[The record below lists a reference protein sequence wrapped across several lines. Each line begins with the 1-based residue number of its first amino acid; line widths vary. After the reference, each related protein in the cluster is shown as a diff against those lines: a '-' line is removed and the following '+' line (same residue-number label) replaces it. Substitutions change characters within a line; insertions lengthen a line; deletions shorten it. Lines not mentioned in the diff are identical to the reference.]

1 MPSADFDQI
10 LQLNAVILLLIL
22 QLIKLSGFYA
32 AYQIIQSKA
41 WNLTLCTPTIPK
53 NLSDMKVYVKNFC
66 FLFFV
71 VFLSDFM

>member
-41 WNLTLCTPTIPK
+41 
-53 NLSDMKVYVKNFC
+53 
-66 FLFFV
+66 
-71 VFLSDFM
+71 